1 MSNSVIW
8 RGGRASTLDPL
19 LPRFVTT
26 KPAFESLESD
36 FRTKVGS
43 ALTLSARVA
52 DETSAPWS
60 KPRTAMMCAATA
72 NWTLFTDMRCL
83 PPICDVNN
91 HIWSQVFCKEAN
103 RVPGEE
109 RSIVQRIMLG
119 INRSF
124 GFTPAPETP
133 ARRFYHRDKTAHV
146 HRVPKR
152 FSVRAS

>member
-1 MSNSVIW
+1 MANAGGAALARYISNSVIC

-52 DETSAPWS
+52 DEISAPWS
-60 KPRTAMMCAATA
+60 NPRTAMMCAATA

-83 PPICDVNN
+83 PLICDVYN
-91 HIWSQVFCKEAN
+91 HIWLQAFLS
-103 RVPGEE
+103 
-109 RSIVQRIMLG
+109 
-119 INRSF
+119 
-124 GFTPAPETP
+124 
-133 ARRFYHRDKTAHV
+133 Y
-146 HRVPKR
+146 
-152 FSVRAS
+152 